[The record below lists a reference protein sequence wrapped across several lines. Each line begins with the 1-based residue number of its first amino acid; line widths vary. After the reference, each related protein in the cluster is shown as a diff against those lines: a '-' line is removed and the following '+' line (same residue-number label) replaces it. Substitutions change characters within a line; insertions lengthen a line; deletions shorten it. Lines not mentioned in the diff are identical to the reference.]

1 MKTVSLLGNVYNSL
15 CKRLSVP
22 LTITL
27 LLSLVALGFSTLI
40 TFLHIMNIMDNET
53 LLLSVLLISAPV
65 SISVIGAFCLLIYS
79 FIDKVDRTT
88 LLGECIFL
96 MLHIVPSFILVG
108 LFTITLTLVVWLVVN
123 PFLLFTTLFLQ

>member
-15 CKRLSVP
+15 CKRLNVP

-65 SISVIGAFCLLIYS
+65 SILVIGAFCLLMYS
-79 FIDKVDRTT
+79 FIDKVNRTT

-96 MLHIVPSFILVG
+96 MLHIIPSFILVG